1 MTVDLFHQLR
11 DALEVL
17 TIEEYKKEY
26 DNILDAK
33 QLKKRKNM
41 KNWTKIEKS

>member
-17 TIEEYKKEY
+17 TIEENKKEY
-26 DNILDAK
+26 GNILDAK
-33 QLKKRKNM
+33 QLKKRKR
-41 KNWTKIEKS
+41 